1 MSVKWNLYAELR
13 NNQEAADERM
23 EKQLADNNRL
33 LLMLTQAAVCLLFFF
48 WVISDERDWFTMWW
62 LFCMVFWLPLLFE
75 GALEWYSGTVMVK
88 WPPPASLI
96 AQLRQGLGVML
107 ADFLLPLAM
116 SWIAL
121 SAAHRPRL
129 AWIGAVLAVVGY
141 YLLRVWCYDCYRK
154 RMLDSG
160 EYGHLTRAE
169 ERDNRRA
176 QAALIILTA
185 VSLLPALIWPE
196 TALPG
201 GGELKTLLRLE
212 QAADAYIGAEAKAF
226 EYTDGE
232 VRAMRYQLPGE
243 ELTVCYGANGQPREA
258 WLTEDGLYYHY
269 DGAGWTETAEN
280 SQPVRSSVLRLSR
293 EQLGG
298 IRYGW
303 SAYKV
308 EFTQEALRAQLLQL
322 DVRLFDA
329 YKQVEAEYELSSSD
343 GHLLRYAYKAY
354 GTRYGIPSADY
365 YQLKGITINPEQVA
379 AQVAVQK
386 QLLGLPTP

>member
-1 MSVKWNLYAELR
+1 
-13 NNQEAADERM
+13 M
-23 EKQLADNNRL
+23 EKQVADNNRL
-33 LLMLTQAAVCLLFFF
+33 MLTLTQAAACLPLFF
-48 WVISDERDWFTMWW
+48 WVFSEERDWFKMWW
-62 LFCMVFWLPLLFE
+62 IICMVFWLPLLFE

-96 AQLRQGLGVML
+96 ARLRQGVGLVLARVVMP
-107 ADFLLPLAM
+107 FSI
-116 SWIAL
+116 SWIVL

-129 AWIGAVLAVVGY
+129 AWISAVLAAAGY

-160 EYGHLTRAE
+160 EYWHLTGAE
-169 ERDNRRA
+169 QRDNRRA
-176 QAALIILTA
+176 LAALIILTA
-185 VSLLPALIWPE
+185 VSLLPALVLPE

-201 GGELKTLLRLE
+201 GGELKTLLSLE

-226 EYTDGE
+226 EYTDSE

-243 ELTVCYGANGQPREA
+243 ELTVCYSANGQPREA
-258 WLTEDGLYYHY
+258 WLTENGLYYHY

-280 SQPVRSSVLRLSR
+280 SQSVRSSVLRLDR

-298 IRYGW
+298 IRYSWG
-303 SAYKV
+303 AYKV

-322 DVRLFDA
+322 DVRLFDT
-329 YKQVEAEYELSSSD
+329 YEQVEAEYELSSSD

-354 GTRYGIPSADY
+354 GARYGIPSADY
-365 YQLKGITINPEQVA
+365 YQLKGITINPKQVA
-379 AQVAVQK
+379 AQMAVQK